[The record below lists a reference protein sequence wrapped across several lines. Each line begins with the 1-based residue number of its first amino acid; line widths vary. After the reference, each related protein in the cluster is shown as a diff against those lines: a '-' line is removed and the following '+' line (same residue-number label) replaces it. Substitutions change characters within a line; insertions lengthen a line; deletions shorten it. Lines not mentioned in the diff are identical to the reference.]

1 MGGFS
6 TVVGGA
12 SAKEVWEYPPFRA
25 LMFMDNTATSE
36 TNSIAFVTLRSF
48 TAPLPRPMRVF
59 KLRIKALRRNRNT
72 GTYTYNALFRA
83 VVNGVVVSLGV
94 VSADAGTTVDSWVD
108 VTVLMEFT
116 TDQTSLTIDL
126 QASVASTSVYASY
139 QPYQLIELGFLLSP
153 RQKVVD
159 GVIIPHELVE
169 EELESKINRIL
180 EIVSKIKDKMGVV

>member
-25 LMFMDNTATSE
+25 LMFLDNTATSE
-36 TNSIAFVTLRSF
+36 TNSIVYTTLRSF
-48 TAPLPRPMRVF
+48 TAPLPRPMKVF
-59 KLRIKALRRNRNT
+59 KVRIKALRRNRNT
-72 GTYTYNALFRA
+72 GTTSIYAYFRA
-83 VVNGVVVSLGV
+83 VVNGAVVSLGGV
-94 VSADAGTTVDSWVD
+94 LADAGTTVDSWID
-108 VTVLMEFT
+108 TTVVMDFT

-126 QASVASTSVYASY
+126 QAAAASSVVYASY
-139 QPYQLIELGFLLSP
+139 RPYQLIELGFLFSP

-169 EELESKINRIL
+169 EELESKINRVL
-180 EIVSKIKDKMGVV
+180 EIVSKIRYKMGIV